1 MNDSKILE
9 EMTDQLI
16 ISHWKNYQCDYD
28 FVKDRK
34 EYELFF
40 SQIDIGD
47 KKKYVEMTNNFDTFE
62 DYVIYKLYSF
72 KENGVDLEF
81 LQIIKP
87 ICPLLMEDL
96 KTNLLWKWKIVKTA
110 IEFDLNFD
118 YDILI
123 AVRDAHSSY
132 SRALEKL
139 SEYSLITK
147 LNKDGWNEEFFSD
160 EYSDEQCDMTHPLYR
175 LHHIEEEKYVPEKTE
190 EDEDDIEKTEEDEDE
205 VDDTE
210 KTKYTVPL
218 ETYLS
223 EIKPLVQEKLIKMKQ
238 NLLEKWD
245 MIKDHF
251 ENVSI
256 DCQVGDFEESLLHD
270 YEDFRDKCIA
280 NNLIPSLDNTTEQV
294 LKLY

>member
-34 EYELFF
+34 EYEIFF

-62 DYVIYKLYSF
+62 DYVIYKLDSF
-72 KENGVDLEF
+72 KEYGVDLDF

-132 SRALEKL
+132 SWAQEKL

-147 LNKDGWNEEFFSD
+147 LNEEKEWNEDFFSD

-190 EDEDDIEKTEEDEDE
+190 EEDEDE
-205 VDDTE
+205 SEDEDDTE

-223 EIKPLVQEKLIKMKQ
+223 EIKPLVREKLIKMKQ

-251 ENVSI
+251 ENDNI
-256 DCQVGDFEESLLHD
+256 TCQVEDFEASLLHD

-280 NNLIPSLDNTTEQV
+280 NNLIPSLNNNTDQV